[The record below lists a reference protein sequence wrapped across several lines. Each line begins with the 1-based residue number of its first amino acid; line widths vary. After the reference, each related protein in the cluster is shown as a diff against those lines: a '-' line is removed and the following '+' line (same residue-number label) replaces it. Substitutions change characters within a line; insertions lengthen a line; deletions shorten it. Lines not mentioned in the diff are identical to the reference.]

1 MIGFLSFI
9 SKIDYA
15 SLPCLRLFFSFYF
28 IQVLLIRISSAIREL
43 FTDARQHI
51 KTRLVFSADC
61 TEGSTLSQAH
71 IYWLELR
78 CGSHHIFHNYLT
90 SISQALT
97 SQYLSALTIGVSL
110 YTSN

>member
-1 MIGFLSFI
+1 MIGFLSF
-9 SKIDYA
+9 YFEN
-15 SLPCLRLFFSFYF
+15 LLRFFALFMFVLCYF

-43 FTDARQHI
+43 FTHARQHI
-51 KTRLVFSADC
+51 ETRLVFSADC

-78 CGSHHIFHNYLT
+78 CRSHHISYNYLT

-97 SQYLSALTIGVSL
+97 SQYLSAQTIGVSL